1 MRLSASASTAWPKVP
16 FTEQM
21 RDEGYTILCP
31 QMAPIHFDL
40 VKEVFR
46 GAGYNFE
53 LLPSTDHDAVEAG
66 LRYVNNDIC
75 YPSILVTGQIMEAI
89 ESGRYD
95 LSKQLW
101 SSARPAAAA
110 VPPTTSHSSARPCAR
125 AATPRFR

>member
-1 MRLSASASTAWPKVP
+1 
-16 FTEQM
+16 
-21 RDEGYTILCP
+21 
-31 QMAPIHFDL
+31 MAPIHFDL

-46 GAGYNFE
+46 GAGYNLE

-95 LSKQLW
+95 LSKTCLLYTSLPDELR
-101 SSARPAAAA
+101 SSATSLLSIFRLRLISIDA
-110 VPPTTSHSSARPCAR
+110 PPMVR
-125 AATPRFR
+125 A